1 MEINLQR
8 IKAERIAAGI
18 SQQEMAKILGVSRG
32 AYWKRENGQT
42 PIGAEELAKIAE
54 TVGISKNNIGI
65 FFKFSVT
72 ERQHL
77 VKE

>member
-1 MEINLQR
+1 
-8 IKAERIAAGI
+8 
-18 SQQEMAKILGVSRG
+18 QQEMAKILGISRG

-54 TVGISKNNIGI
+54 TVGINKNDIGI
-65 FFKFSVT
+65 FFKFNVT

-77 VKE
+77 VNE

>member
-8 IKAERIAAGI
+8 IKAERIAAGV
-18 SQQEMAKILGVSRG
+18 SQQEMAKILGISRG

-54 TVGISKNNIGI
+54 TVGINKNDIGI
-65 FFKFSVT
+65 FFKFNVT

-77 VKE
+77 VNE